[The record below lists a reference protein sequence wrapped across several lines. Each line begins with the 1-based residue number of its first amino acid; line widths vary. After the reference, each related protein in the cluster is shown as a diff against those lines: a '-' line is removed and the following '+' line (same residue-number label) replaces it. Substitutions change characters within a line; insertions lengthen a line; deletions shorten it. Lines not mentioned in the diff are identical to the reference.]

1 MRVLL
6 VISLLLVAAVTVFS
20 ADDPVVVLAQKK
32 EWAAVLAAVEKEP
45 SLISKAD
52 EKNGNTVLLLA
63 ILNKDA
69 AVVEGL
75 LQRSKLK
82 SLDGM
87 KNKRELTPLHLAVL
101 IGDSA
106 IFDAVLKLT
115 QNVNVLMGFDTP
127 LCVAIPSGAKKE
139 MIQALLD
146 KGADPEIPN
155 GLGQR
160 PLHLALL
167 GSQDEIS
174 KLLIEKGVNICVTA
188 LGVTPL
194 ELAVATGRKEICELL
209 VSRDKTLVSLAGEEG
224 DTPLHAAAALGDV
237 ELTQLL
243 LKHGADSWA
252 KNKKGRSAI
261 DVAEEKWKKTKEQK
275 FSRVLNPLERL

>member
-1 MRVLL
+1 
-6 VISLLLVAAVTVFS
+6 
-20 ADDPVVVLAQKK
+20 
-32 EWAAVLAAVEKEP
+32 
-45 SLISKAD
+45 
-52 EKNGNTVLLLA
+52 
-63 ILNKDA
+63 
-69 AVVEGL
+69 VVEGL

-127 LCVAIPSGAKKE
+127 LCVAIPSGAKIE
-139 MIQALLD
+139 TIQALLD

-167 GSQDEIS
+167 GSQNEIS
-174 KLLIEKGVNICVTA
+174 KLLIERGVNLRVTA

-209 VSRDKTLVSLAGEEG
+209 ISRDKTLVSLAGDDG
-224 DTPLHAAAALGDV
+224 DTPLHAAAELGDV

-261 DVAEEKWKKTKEQK
+261 DVAEEKWKKTKERR
-275 FSRVLNPLERL
+275 FSQVLSLLERL